1 MRKSLS
7 IRWKILTGLIV
18 LAIFPMLLLSYLFSG
33 FTERQVNDQIEL
45 MADQAG
51 HYIMQ
56 LAAQNEKNLAEVL
69 KLISQET
76 ELAKAL
82 HFGKNTGDPKQL
94 HKSLKHYR
102 NQYHFD
108 EFELLHVDGHRH
120 TLSADINNGEPTH
133 LKAADK
139 PKIGFHKEPISQVIV
154 ENNHLSIFS
163 SMPVTLQGS
172 IIGNLRA
179 FNYIDDQYAKQSEKI
194 IEADIA
200 FHNGEKVLS
209 SNLEEFRNIPL
220 NLDEILDEDAVLLT
234 LRSQPHIV
242 YNYPLNHDKAGFM
255 IALDRSAIQAA
266 NSSLRQTLMMST
278 IGVMVAAVL
287 LGMIISRGIAMPLNS
302 MVANLREIAEG
313 EADLTKTLDVST
325 RDEIGSLADSFNH
338 FVKRLRGIIEKTR
351 STAGSLFEGT
361 QTIRNRFGEMN
372 NAANQQTKAL
382 EQAHQSVTE
391 IGQSAGEVADNVS
404 TLVASVQQSSAAT
417 HELESTTF
425 VIAEQMENLFGII
438 SDLSSSIHQLSSSNE
453 QIDGNIIE
461 LSHNA
466 RKTSLAAEELEQATI
481 TIKESAEQTSQLA
494 QQATNESLEG
504 KAAVQ
509 DTILGISEL
518 QLMLE
523 QAHLAIKDL
532 GKRSDAIGNIV
543 NVIAD
548 VADQTNLLALNAAI
562 IAAQAGEHGQGF
574 AVVAEEIRDLAE
586 RTSVSTK
593 EISEIVENLQQG
605 TQTAVATFEA
615 GSLRAQQEVARSH
628 AAGEALKKLH
638 ESSISS
644 TEQITGI
651 ARQTQKQSE
660 ENRKITQ
667 AVLDFSSMLE
677 QIASSIGQQTA
688 STRNLSNAA
697 ESMKNIAAK
706 VKNSTLEQ
714 GRGSQQI
721 AQSMEH
727 IQQMIEVIDDATRAQ
742 HDRSNE
748 VVESVAMVHRIAEEN
763 AERTGDMDSVVKN
776 LSEQAALL
784 QKEIG
789 AFKV

>member
-1 MRKSLS
+1 MRRGLS
-7 IRWKILTGLIV
+7 IRWKILTGLVV
-18 LAIFPMLLLSYLFSG
+18 LAIFPMLLLSYLFSD
-33 FTERQVNDQIEL
+33 FTDRQVSDQIEL
-45 MADQAG
+45 KADQAG
-51 HYIMQ
+51 HYIML
-56 LAAQNEKNLAEVL
+56 LATQNEKSLAEAL
-69 KLISQET
+69 KWISQET
-76 ELAKAL
+76 ELVNAL
-82 HFGKNTGDPKQL
+82 HFGEITGDPEQL
-94 HKSLKHYR
+94 HRLLKHYQD
-102 NQYHFD
+102 QYHFD
-108 EFELLHVDGHRH
+108 EFEILLASGQRH
-120 TLSADINNGEPTH
+120 ILSANADNGEPIH
-133 LKAADK
+133 LKTTDK
-139 PKIGFHKEPISQVIV
+139 QKIGFHKEPASQVIV
-154 ENNHLSIFS
+154 EDHHLSIFS
-163 SMPVTLQGS
+163 SAPIALQGS
-172 IIGNLRA
+172 VIGNLRA
-179 FNYIDDQYAKQSEKI
+179 FNYIDDQYAKQSEEI

-209 SNLEEFRNIPL
+209 TNLEEFRKIPL
-220 NLDEILDEDAVLLT
+220 NLDEILDEDAVLMT

-255 IALDRSAIQAA
+255 IALNRSAIQAA

-302 MVANLREIAEG
+302 MVTNLQEIAEG

-325 RDEIGSLADSFNH
+325 QDEIGSLANSFNH
-338 FVKRLRGIIEKTR
+338 FVKRLRSIIEKTR
-351 STAGSLFEGT
+351 STAGSLSEGT

-372 NAANQQTKAL
+372 NTANQQTKAL
-382 EQAHQSVTE
+382 EQAHQGVTE

-453 QIDGNIIE
+453 QIDGNVIE

-466 RKTSLAAEELEQATI
+466 RETSLAAEELEQATN

-494 QQATNESLEG
+494 QQAANESLEG

-518 QLMLE
+518 QLMME

-532 GKRSDAIGNIV
+532 GERSDAIGSIV

-593 EISEIVENLQQG
+593 EIAEIVENLQQG
-605 TQTAVATFEA
+605 TQTAVATIEA
-615 GSLRAQQEVARSH
+615 GTVRAQQEVARSH
-628 AAGEALKKLH
+628 TAGEALKKLH

-667 AVLDFSSMLE
+667 AVLGFTSMLE
-677 QIASSIGQQTA
+677 QIASSIGQQSA
-688 STRNLSNAA
+688 STHNLASAA

-727 IQQMIEVIDDATRAQ
+727 IQQRIEVIDDATRAQ
-742 HDRSNE
+742 RDRSNE
-748 VVESVAMVHRIAEEN
+748 IVESMAMVHRIAEEN
-763 AERTGDMDSVVKN
+763 AGRTGDMDSVVKN